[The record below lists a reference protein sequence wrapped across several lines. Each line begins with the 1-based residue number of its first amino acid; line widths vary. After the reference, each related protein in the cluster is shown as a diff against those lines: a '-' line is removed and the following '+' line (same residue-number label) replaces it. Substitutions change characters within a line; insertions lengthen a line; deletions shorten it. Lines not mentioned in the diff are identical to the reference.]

1 MRSLVAAL
9 FIGLVLSCAQQA
21 AAQTATDSLEYDKA
35 VARVWGSITS
45 TENVVRWC
53 TKTCRKSKKPI
64 EKAYRDWKTRFAP
77 LIAEIDARIDRVMNA
92 SGALSAEEL
101 ATRKADLLKRGAARY
116 EAELASGDQA
126 EAKRECE
133 LLPGYFTTS
142 SSFDLEAHFAQE
154 LALIRAR
161 PLDKPPT
168 RSSRVADAQA
178 SRR

>member
-1 MRSLVAAL
+1 MRKLATAL
-9 FIGLVLSCAQQA
+9 LIGLVASGAQHL
-21 AAQTATDSLEYDKA
+21 AAQTAPDTVEYDKA

-53 TKTCRKSKKPI
+53 TKNVSKSKKPI
-64 EKAYRDWKTRFAP
+64 ETAYRDWKSRFAP
-77 LIAEIDARIDRVMNA
+77 LIAEIDARIDRVMNS
-92 SGALSAEEL
+92 SGALSAKEL

-116 EAELASGDQA
+116 EAGLAGENQA

-142 SSFDLEAHFAQE
+142 SSFDLEVHFRQE

-161 PLDKPPT
+161 PLDPHLEKK
-168 RSSRVADAQA
+168 Q
-178 SRR
+178 